1 MLEYDNINHR
11 IAKVT
16 NSKPLLNYLTAN
28 QSFKFT
34 LYQDFQTC
42 KKIFSMSGDW
52 AQSWTDYGA
61 AYLGVNYDSRLHT
74 FYLLF
79 VYLQLKKNLLKEIRN
94 IDREPILPNFINTY
108 FSKRFWFRKRFQN
121 AGSSILVKLFL
132 KKDICNCRRPKNKL
146 MQTDEWIRDNDL
158 FWWAPNFTRVL
169 IPALLPQMQS
179 WKIKIL

>member
-1 MLEYDNINHR
+1 MPLRWMLEYDNINHR

-16 NSKPLLNYLTAN
+16 NSKSLLNYLTAN

-74 FYLLF
+74 FYLLCVSAIEKESF
-79 VYLQLKKNLLKEIRN
+79 KGNKKYRPWANFNKFHKHILFQTILVSETFSKRRIFHFGKTLKKKRYLQLSSSEEQANANGRM
-94 IDREPILPNFINTY
+94 NT
-108 FSKRFWFRKRFQN
+108 W
-121 AGSSILVKLFL
+121 
-132 KKDICNCRRPKNKL
+132 
-146 MQTDEWIRDNDL
+146 
-158 FWWAPNFTRVL
+158 
-169 IPALLPQMQS
+169 
-179 WKIKIL
+179 